1 MTTQRDRML
10 LAARGEMTD
19 ILPFAPRIDLWF
31 HANKTRGTL
40 PPQYRSAESADEI
53 ALAEGWAL
61 HKVIL
66 EFVHFGLDAIVDRV
80 LGIYRIPTQG
90 FLTHLPEDVE
100 RRVEQKGDEIH
111 VEYKTPKGVV
121 SGTIVYTEDMR
132 QAGISIP
139 WIKEHAIKDARDY
152 EVLGYIFENM
162 RVEAA
167 YDGFSKWSDGI
178 GENGLPVLYALTA
191 GSPMHHIMKIL
202 LDATDFYYRH
212 RDQKTIMEGLADK
225 IGVYFKKVF
234 EVVAESPAEVILVG
248 ANFDDMLTYPPFFK
262 EYIAPWLREASGVLH
277 NHGKLMLC
285 HTDGENLGLMDLL
298 ADCGMDIADAVCPYP
313 MTKVTVGEYYRR
325 WCDKI
330 TIFGGIPSN
339 ILLED
344 IFSNEA
350 FEAYM
355 AELFDAI
362 APGTR
367 FILGIADTTP
377 PDASLER
384 IRRIQEMVSHRGQLP
399 IKCLSTADGVK
410 SEAVAADSEP
420 ETGTPAEMIA
430 AAADTALPF
439 CDAIQKSVLDGDQE
453 QTTTLSKQA
462 IDAGGDPDHLIKQ
475 CLLPPMDVIGER
487 FSDGTVFIPEVL
499 LSARALNAG
508 MGVIEPFLHK
518 NKAGRTES
526 PLVVLCTVKGDLHD
540 IGKNLVGIMFRS
552 VGLRVNDLGTNVGVG
567 KIVEAVQTHQ
577 PKILALSALLTTT
590 MAEFVKIIDA
600 LTEAGLRERV
610 KIIVGGAPVSSHFA
624 QSIGADGYG
633 ADAGEAAQ
641 LAKRLC
647 GM

>member
-1 MTTQRDRML
+1 MNHRERML
-10 LAARGEMTD
+10 AAARGEMTD
-19 ILPFAPRIDLWF
+19 ILPYAPRIDLWF

-40 PPQYRSAESADEI
+40 PPRYQAAESADEI

-80 LGIYRIPTQG
+80 LGIYQIPTQG

-100 RRVEQKGDEIH
+100 RRVEEKGDEVH
-111 VEYKTPKGVV
+111 VEYKTPKGTV

-132 QAGISIP
+132 RSGISIP
-139 WIKEHAIKDARDY
+139 WIKEHAIKDAADY

-167 YDGFSKWSDGI
+167 YDGYLKWSDGI

-212 RDQKTIMEGLADK
+212 RDQKEIMEGLADK
-225 IGVYFKKVF
+225 IGVYFRKVF
-234 EVVAESPAEVILVG
+234 EVVSESPAEVILVG

-262 EYIAPWLREASGVLH
+262 EHIAPWLREASEVLH
-277 NHGKLMLC
+277 ENDKLMLC
-285 HTDGENLGLMDLL
+285 HTDGENLALMDLL
-298 ADCGMDIADAVCPYP
+298 TDCGMDIADAVCPYP

-344 IFSNEA
+344 TFSKEA

-355 AELFDAI
+355 TELFDAI
-362 APGTR
+362 APGSR

-384 IRRIQEMVSHRGQLP
+384 LRRIQEMVNENGRLP
-399 IKCLSTADGVK
+399 IKRVFASDGVK
-410 SEAVAADSEP
+410 LEGEAKDSKIETDTPTEKVAVS
-420 ETGTPAEMIA
+420 
-430 AAADTALPF
+430 ADTALPF
-439 CDAIQKSVLDGDQE
+439 CDAIQKAVLAGDQD

-508 MGVIEPFLHK
+508 MGIIEPFLHK
-518 NKAGRTES
+518 NKADQKKN
-526 PLVVLCTVKGDLHD
+526 PLVVLGTVRGDLHD

-552 VGLRVNDLGTNVGVG
+552 VGLQVNDLGINVDV
-567 KIVEAVQTHQ
+567 KKFVEAVQTHQ

-590 MAEFVKIIDA
+590 MSEFTKIIDA
-600 LTEAGLRERV
+600 LTAAGLRDGV

-624 QSIGADGYG
+624 KSVGADGYG
-633 ADAGEAAQ
+633 ADAGEAAKI
-641 LAKRLC
+641 AKQLC